1 MIKYISTSNFD
12 KIENRVLSHPDKPY
26 ETNDYIYWLEY
37 CYGGCGRLKRKAKD
51 NSSGH
56 TKDKIEIVAYYNKG
70 TWNNENVTFIRTG
83 RDRPQEN

>member
-1 MIKYISTSNFD
+1 MIKYINISNFETV
-12 KIENRVLSHPDKPY
+12 ENLVLSHPDKPY

-56 TKDKIEIVAYYNKG
+56 TKDNIDIVAYYNKG
-70 TWNNENVTFIRTG
+70 DLE
-83 RDRPQEN
+83 

>member
-12 KIENRVLSHPDKPY
+12 KIENRVLSHPEQPY
-26 ETNDYIYWLEY
+26 ITDRFKYYLEPVGSAQG
-37 CYGGCGRLKRKAKD
+37 YGGRLSATAEGIRRAKRKRL
-51 NSSGH
+51 H
-56 TKDKIEIVAYYNKG
+56 FILRR